1 MTTFDPIR
9 SDYDRELERRA
20 RERAEQQFQAAFSA
34 ICRTFNLC
42 DESDQYRYSPE
53 ARQEVERVLL
63 RLMDLTRT
71 APMLINRAAFAGQ
84 DQQFR
89 QFVAAVK
96 RRPRKAA
103 AVRTA
108 SAATGVQS

>member
-20 RERAEQQFQAAFSA
+20 RERAEQQFQMAFAA
-34 ICRTFNLC
+34 ICRTFNMC
-42 DESDQYRYSPE
+42 DETDEYRYSPE
-53 ARQEVERVLL
+53 TMKEVEGVLL
-63 RLMDLTRT
+63 RLMTLTRT

-89 QFVAAVK
+89 QFVAAAK

-103 AVRTA
+103 VVA
-108 SAATGVQS
+108 QK